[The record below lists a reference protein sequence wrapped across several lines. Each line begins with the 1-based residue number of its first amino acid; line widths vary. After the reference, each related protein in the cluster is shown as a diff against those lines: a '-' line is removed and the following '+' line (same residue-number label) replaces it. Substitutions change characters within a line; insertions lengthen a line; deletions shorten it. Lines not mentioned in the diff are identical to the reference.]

1 MKKLLAVLFVSLF
14 VSLPVKADP
23 SMGVVVAVAVAS
35 GVAGKY
41 SANLLAMKPN
51 FNLTDAC
58 KAKTVQA
65 AGGTYSYVTFE
76 ACDKS

>member
-1 MKKLLAVLFVSLF
+1 MKKLLVVLFVSLF

-23 SMGVVVAVAVAS
+23 SMGVVVAVAVAA

-41 SANLLAMKPN
+41 SDNLLALKPN
-51 FNLTDAC
+51 FNLTEAC

-65 AGGTYSYVTFE
+65 AGGTYGYVTFE
-76 ACDKS
+76 GCK